1 MGLLS
6 STLLQNKNLY
16 HILHHNVV
24 VCFQRM
30 PYLALSHVHYKCPT
44 GFKDLTGR
52 PALPNV
58 LIDSALSVRS
68 SVTTFPRI
76 GSLPLRRFFGFFLLF

>member
-16 HILHHNVV
+16 HILHHNIL

-30 PYLALSHVHYKCPT
+30 PYLALSHVHYKRPT

-76 GSLPLRRFFGFFLLF
+76 GSLP